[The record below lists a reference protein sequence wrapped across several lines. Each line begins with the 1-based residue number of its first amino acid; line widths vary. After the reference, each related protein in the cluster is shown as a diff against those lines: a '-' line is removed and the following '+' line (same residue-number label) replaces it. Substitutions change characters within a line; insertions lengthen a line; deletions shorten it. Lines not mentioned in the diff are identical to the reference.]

1 MARPRTK
8 ARKSYEELLEENA
21 EKIRK
26 HTEVLQALEKERKE
40 LQAAKRDE
48 EMAELYR
55 YMEERGLSAQELLES
70 LKERQPD
77 EMAS

>member
-55 YMEERGLSAQELLES
+55 YMQERGLSAQELLES
-70 LKERQPD
+70 IKERQPD

>member
-21 EKIRK
+21 ERIRK
-26 HTEVLQALEKERKE
+26 HTEALQSLEKERKE

-48 EMAELYR
+48 EIQELYQ
-55 YMEERGLSAQELLES
+55 YMQENGLSAQEVLES
-70 LKERQPD
+70 LQEARP
-77 EMAS
+77 EEIAS

>member
-40 LQAAKRDE
+40 LQAAKGDE

-55 YMEERGLSAQELLES
+55 YMQERGLSAQELLES

>member
-55 YMEERGLSAQELLES
+55 YMQERGLSAQELLES

-77 EMAS
+77 EMAA

>member
-1 MARPRTK
+1 MARHRTK

-55 YMEERGLSAQELLES
+55 YMQERGLSAQELLES

>member
-40 LQAAKRDE
+40 LQAAKRNE

-55 YMEERGLSAQELLES
+55 YMQERGLSAQELLES

>member
-55 YMEERGLSAQELLES
+55 YMQERGLSAQELLES
-70 LKERQPD
+70 LKVRQPD

>member
-55 YMEERGLSAQELLES
+55 YLQERGLSAQELLES

>member
-55 YMEERGLSAQELLES
+55 YMQERGLSAQEVLES
-70 LKERQPD
+70 AKGRKPD
-77 EMAS
+77 EGAS

>member
-40 LQAAKRDE
+40 PQAAKRDE

-55 YMEERGLSAQELLES
+55 YMQERGLSAQELLES

>member
-40 LQAAKRDE
+40 LQAAKRGE

-55 YMEERGLSAQELLES
+55 YMQERGLSAQELLES

>member
-1 MARPRTK
+1 MAIPRTK

-55 YMEERGLSAQELLES
+55 YMQERGLSAQELLES

>member
-26 HTEVLQALEKERKE
+26 QTEVLQALEKERKE

-55 YMEERGLSAQELLES
+55 YMQERGLSAQELLES

>member
-26 HTEVLQALEKERKE
+26 HTEVLQALEKERTE

-55 YMEERGLSAQELLES
+55 YMQERGLSAQELLES

>member
-8 ARKSYEELLEENA
+8 ARTSYEELLEENA

-55 YMEERGLSAQELLES
+55 YMQERGLSAQELLES

>member
-40 LQAAKRDE
+40 LQSAKRDE

-55 YMEERGLSAQELLES
+55 YMQERGLSAQELLES

>member
-8 ARKSYEELLEENA
+8 ARKSYDELLEENA

-26 HTEVLQALEKERKE
+26 HTEALQGLERERKE

-48 EMAELYR
+48 EMEELYR
-55 YMEERGLSAQELLES
+55 
-70 LKERQPD
+70 
-77 EMAS
+77 

>member
-55 YMEERGLSAQELLES
+55 YMQERGISAQELLES

>member
-55 YMEERGLSAQELLES
+55 YMQARGLSAQELLES

>member
-26 HTEVLQALEKERKE
+26 HTEALQALEKERKE
-40 LQAAKRDE
+40 LQAAKREE
-48 EMAELYR
+48 EMAELYQ
-55 YMEERGLSAQELLES
+55 YMKENSLSAQEILES
-70 LKERQPD
+70 LKAARPE
-77 EMAS
+77 EIAS

>member
-26 HTEVLQALEKERKE
+26 HTEVLQALEKERKD

-55 YMEERGLSAQELLES
+55 YMQERGLSAQELLES

>member
-21 EKIRK
+21 EKLRK

-55 YMEERGLSAQELLES
+55 YMQERGLSAQELLES

>member
-48 EMAELYR
+48 EMAALYR
-55 YMEERGLSAQELLES
+55 YMQERGLSAQELLES

>member
-55 YMEERGLSAQELLES
+55 YMQERGLSAQELLES

-77 EMAS
+77 EMPS

>member
-26 HTEVLQALEKERKE
+26 HTEVLQALEKERNE

-55 YMEERGLSAQELLES
+55 YMQERGLSAQELLES

>member
-40 LQAAKRDE
+40 LQAAKRNE

-55 YMEERGLSAQELLES
+55 YMQERGLSAQELLES
-70 LKERQPD
+70 LKERQPG

>member
-8 ARKSYEELLEENA
+8 ARKSYEKLLEENA

-40 LQAAKRDE
+40 LQAAKRNE

-55 YMEERGLSAQELLES
+55 YMQERGLSAQELLES

>member
-55 YMEERGLSAQELLES
+55 YMQERGLYAQELLES

>member
-55 YMEERGLSAQELLES
+55 YMQERWLSAQELLES

>member
-26 HTEVLQALEKERKE
+26 HREVLQALEKERKE

-55 YMEERGLSAQELLES
+55 YMQERGLSAQELLES

>member
-55 YMEERGLSAQELLES
+55 YMQERGLSAQELLES

-77 EMAS
+77 EMSS

>member
-48 EMAELYR
+48 EMAELSR
-55 YMEERGLSAQELLES
+55 YMQERGLSAQELLES
-70 LKERQPD
+70 IKERQPD

>member
-21 EKIRK
+21 ERIRK
-26 HTEVLQALEKERKE
+26 HTEALQSLEKERKE

-48 EMAELYR
+48 EIQELYQ
-55 YMEERGLSAQELLES
+55 YMQANGLSAQEVLES
-70 LKERQPD
+70 LKEARS
-77 EMAS
+77 EEIAS

>member
-55 YMEERGLSAQELLES
+55 YMQERDFCPGAPG
-70 LKERQPD
+70 KP
-77 EMAS
+77 

>member
-1 MARPRTK
+1 MARPRK
-8 ARKSYEELLEENA
+8 QARKSYEELLEEKA

-55 YMEERGLSAQELLES
+55 YMQERGLSAQELLES

>member
-26 HTEVLQALEKERKE
+26 HTEVLQALEKGRKE

-48 EMAELYR
+48 EMAVLYR
-55 YMEERGLSAQELLES
+55 YMQERGLSAQELLES

>member
-55 YMEERGLSAQELLES
+55 YMQKRGLSAQELLES

>member
-8 ARKSYEELLEENA
+8 ARKCYEELLADNA

-55 YMEERGLSAQELLES
+55 YMQERGLSAQELLES